1 MEKIKGKLR
10 KYDRVYQAGSFVHC
24 WAVCGRKEA
33 VRRYREH
40 QEEMRIREEV
50 YRQNVLTE
58 EEKARQRKTKFPRE
72 ILFSVLVPVYNTPV
86 KYLEDMIQS
95 VKEQTY
101 QNWELVLVDG
111 SDDGVDRCPDGEMA
125 GKSELSGESGT
136 AGTDPTFLRP
146 SSATGGGRRNASCPQ
161 SVTQVTVPLSH
172 SVACGNEQQGEV
184 GENDKTAA
192 GRNEQQ
198 GSNENRGKGTGDSRI
213 KCFRLEKNLGISGN
227 TNECIRRA
235 RGEYLALLDHD
246 DVLHPAAL
254 YENMKAICETGADFL
269 YSDENSFHEEPKDA
283 FLPHFKPD
291 YAPDT
296 LRGNNYICHF
306 TVFKKELLEKAGGGF
321 RSECDGSQDYDL
333 VLRLTEVATKIHHI
347 PKILYYWRAHKDSVA
362 ESVGAKPYVIEA
374 AHRAIREHLKRVGL
388 QGEVE
393 DTRIPSIYRIRYE
406 IEGEPLISILIPN
419 KDHAE
424 DLKRCIDSIREK
436 STWKNWEIIVI
447 ENNSEEPETFQYYE
461 ELEKGKEDK
470 GSTGAG
476 SNGQIRVI
484 RYEGRFN
491 YSKINNFGFRESR
504 GEYILLLNN
513 DTEVISPDW
522 MQEMLMFAQRADVG
536 AVGAMLY
543 YPDGTIQHAGI
554 GLGLLHLAGHYF
566 RGFTKEDPG
575 YMGRLCY
582 AQDLSAVTAACM
594 MVPRGVY
601 EGLGGLDESYSVVFN
616 DVDLC
621 LRIRESGKLIV
632 WTPFAELTHY
642 ESKSRGSDED
652 TKEKQAF
659 FKEET
664 RRFQGKWNGALTAG
678 DPYYNVNLSRMTED
692 FRPRV

>member
-1 MEKIKGKLR
+1 MEKIKGRLR
-10 KYDRVYQAGSFVHC
+10 KYDRVYQAGSFMHC

-58 EEKARQRKTKFPRE
+58 EEKARQRETKFPKE
-72 ILFSVLVPVYNTPV
+72 ILFSILVPLYNTPV
-86 KYLEDMIQS
+86 EYLKAMIES
-95 VKEQTY
+95 VQVQTY

-111 SDDGVDRCPDGEMA
+111 SDDGGDRARVIGSL
-125 GKSELSGESGT
+125 GGT
-136 AGTDPTFLRP
+136 VGTIRY
-146 SSATGGGRRNASCPQ
+146 
-161 SVTQVTVPLSH
+161 V
-172 SVACGNEQQGEV
+172 
-184 GENDKTAA
+184 
-192 GRNEQQ
+192 
-198 GSNENRGKGTGDSRI
+198 
-213 KCFRLEKNLGISGN
+213 RLEKNLGISGN
-227 TNECIRRA
+227 TNECIRMA
-235 RGEYLALLDHD
+235 RGEYVALLDHD

-306 TVFKKELLEKAGGGF
+306 TVFKRALLEKAGGGF

-333 VLRLTEVATKIHHI
+333 VLRLTEQATRIYHI

-374 AHRAIREHLKRVGL
+374 AHRAISGHLERVGL
-388 QGEVE
+388 KGEVE

-406 IEGEPLISILIPN
+406 IAGEPLVSILIPD
-419 KDHAE
+419 KDHRD

-436 STWKNWEIIVI
+436 STWKNLEIIII
-447 ENNSEEPETFQYYE
+447 ENNSEEPETFRYYE
-461 ELEKGKEDK
+461 ELENGEAP
-470 GSTGAG
+470 GTGAG
-476 SNGQIRVI
+476 AGSGGRIRVI
-484 RYEGRFN
+484 RYEGAFN
-491 YSKINNFGFRESR
+491 YSAVNNFGFRESR
-504 GEYILLLNN
+504 GDYILLLNN

-522 MQEMLMFAQRADVG
+522 IQEMLMFAQRADVG
-536 AVGAMLY
+536 AVGAKLY

-566 RGFTKEDPG
+566 RGFGAEDPG

-582 AQDLSAVTAACM
+582 AQDMSAVTAACM
-594 MVPRGVY
+594 MIPRAVY

-652 TKEKQAF
+652 TKAKQAF

-664 RRFQGKWNGALTAG
+664 RRFQTKWNAALTAG
-678 DPYYNVNLSRMTED
+678 DPYYNVNLTRSAEN
-692 FRPRV
+692 FKPRV

>member
-58 EEKARQRKTKFPRE
+58 EEKMRQRETKFPKE
-72 ILFSVLVPVYNTPV
+72 ILFSILVPLYNTPRE
-86 KYLEDMIQS
+86 YLNAMIES

-111 SDDGVDRCPDGEMA
+111 SDDGLDR
-125 GKSELSGESGT
+125 SGT
-136 AGTDPTFLRP
+136 AGTVL
-146 SSATGGGRRNASCPQ
+146 
-161 SVTQVTVPLSH
+161 SVPHKVVQKITVPLSH
-172 SVACGNEQQGEV
+172 SEACGNVQQGEV
-184 GENDKTAA
+184 GENEKTSAC
-192 GRNEQQ
+192 GEEQQ
-198 GSNENRGKGTGDSRI
+198 GGTVGKNEKGKKPACGEKQQKKTGSNENGTEENYPKIRYV
-213 KCFRLEKNLGISGN
+213 KLEKNLGISGN
-227 TNECIRRA
+227 TNECIRLA

-306 TVFKKELLEKAGGGF
+306 TVFRKELLEKAGGGF

-374 AHRAIREHLKRVGL
+374 AHRAIREHLKRIGL
-388 QGEVE
+388 KGEVE

-406 IEGEPLISILIPN
+406 IEGEPLVSILIPN
-419 KDHAE
+419 KDHKE
-424 DLKRCIDSIREK
+424 DLKRCVDSIREK

-447 ENNSEEPETFQYYE
+447 ENNSEEKETEGYYR
-461 ELEKGKEDK
+461 ELEEDPR
-470 GSTGAG
+470 
-476 SNGQIRVI
+476 IRVI

-522 MQEMLMFAQRADVG
+522 IQEMLMFAQRADVG

-566 RGFTKEDPG
+566 RGFKKEDPG

-582 AQDLSAVTAACM
+582 AQDMSAVTAACM

-632 WTPFAELTHY
+632 WTPFAELVHY

-652 TKEKQAF
+652 TREKQAF

-664 RRFQGKWNGALTAG
+664 RRFQGKWNGALSKG
-678 DPYYNVNLSRMTED
+678 DPYYNVNLNRMTED